1 MYGNGGR
8 IVRRVKHLTRTLKK
22 LACVLQPFHDLI
34 KLEFPTGWVELGIFT
49 KVATYTILMF
59 VDISHL
65 TKLRKFDLRTPSS
78 SHFALWNLPGNPEL
92 LYLQYIEMMD
102 IIVLKMCPKLVDL
115 KIKNYQ
121 CIPLGNLINQLGFP
135 PKLHSLKMPGIFVED
150 DKTEWA
156 RNSKEDKRSILNLP
170 KRMK

>member
-34 KLEFPTGWVELGIFT
+34 KLEFPTGLVELGISNH
-49 KVATYTILMF
+49 VATYTILMF

-78 SHFALWNLPGNPEL
+78 SQFALWNLPENLEL
-92 LYLQYIEMMD
+92 LYLQYIEMKD

-156 RNSKEDKRSILNLP
+156 RNSKGDKRSILNLP